1 MFIKTSNHGPDWLQQ
16 FANAVID
23 LPEVMGM
30 YRLSSDTD
38 YLLRIVVPSVE
49 PYSEFYKRLSE
60 LVPVRDISSSFA
72 TERIK

>member
-1 MFIKTSNHGPDWLQQ
+1 M
-16 FANAVID
+16 ID
-23 LPEVMGM
+23 LPEIMEM
-30 YRLSSDTD
+30 YRLGGDTN

-49 PYSEFYKRLSE
+49 PYGEFYKRLSE

>member
-38 YLLRIVVPSVE
+38 YFLRIVVPSVE
-49 PYSEFYKRLSE
+49 PYGEFYKRLSE

>member
-1 MFIKTSNHGPDWLQQ
+1 M
-16 FANAVID
+16 ID

-38 YLLRIVVPSVE
+38 YLLRIVVPSVK
-49 PYSEFYKRLSE
+49 PYGEFYKRLSE
-60 LVPVRDISSSFA
+60 LVPVSDISSSFA